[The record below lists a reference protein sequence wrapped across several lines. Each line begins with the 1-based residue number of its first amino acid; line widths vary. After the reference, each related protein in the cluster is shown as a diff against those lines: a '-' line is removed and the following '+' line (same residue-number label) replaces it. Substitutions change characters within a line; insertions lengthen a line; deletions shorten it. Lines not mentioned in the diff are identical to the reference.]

1 MEKETQM
8 IFRFF
13 TRQYNFF
20 DLFEEQVSHAVEAAR
35 FFKEVVAQEH
45 VSEEALSRM
54 AQIEHQG
61 DNAAHTII
69 ERLNKTF
76 ITPFDREDIHAL
88 VMGLD
93 DVTDMIN
100 NIVRRMRVYDIAGV
114 DRNLVEFAGVIEQ
127 SVRAVARAVKGLRHV
142 KNVHVVFD
150 ACVEVNR
157 LENVGDVMRDRVL
170 AELFA
175 TTKDP
180 IVVLKWKDIY
190 QDAETVLDVCED
202 VVHVVDSIMVRQA

>member
-1 MEKETQM
+1 M
-8 IFRFF
+8 ILRFF
-13 TRQYNFF
+13 TRQFNFF

-35 FFKEVVAQEH
+35 FFKEVVARGG
-45 VSEEALSRM
+45 VSDEMLSRM
-54 AQIEHQG
+54 AQIEHRG

-88 VMGLD
+88 VMELD
-93 DVTDMIN
+93 DITDMIN

-114 DRNLVEFAGVIEQ
+114 DKNLVEFAAVIEQ

-142 KNVHVVFD
+142 KNVRVVFD

-202 VVHVVDSIMVRQA
+202 VVHVVDSIMVKQA